1 LTEGAVIEQGV
12 GAGLVADAL
21 RSGDIDALL
30 ELADLL
36 EASGAKEKARS
47 FVLQVICELLPEV
60 SQDSMLSGP
69 QAQRQSNVID
79 LFKRKPRD

>member
-1 LTEGAVIEQGV
+1 VIEQGV

-47 FVLQVICELLPEV
+47 FVLQVICELLPEE
-60 SQDSMLSGP
+60 SQDNMLSGP

>member
-1 LTEGAVIEQGV
+1 MIEQGV

-47 FVLQVICELLPEV
+47 FVLQVICELLPEE
-60 SQDSMLSGP
+60 SQDNMLSGP

>member
-1 LTEGAVIEQGV
+1 MIEHGV
-12 GAGLVADAL
+12 GAGVVADAL

-47 FVLQVICELLPEV
+47 FVLQVICELLSEN
-60 SQDSMLSGP
+60 SQEGMLVGR

-79 LFKRKPRD
+79 LYARKPHD